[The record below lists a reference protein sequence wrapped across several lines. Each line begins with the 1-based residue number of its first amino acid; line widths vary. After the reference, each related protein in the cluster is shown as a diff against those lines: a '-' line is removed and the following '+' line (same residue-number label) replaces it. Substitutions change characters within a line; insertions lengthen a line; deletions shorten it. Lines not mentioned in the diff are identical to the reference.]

1 MVTDKFNRIS
11 SFVDI
16 GRTKACK
23 RMIWFGVPHLM
34 PKVPSQITGLLGQ
47 LSMRLLGLHHSTLK
61 GRKES
66 VFPVYFLQ
74 TVIHK
79 FNLDSSFVRGRR
91 ATACKQKFWFEI
103 SRFMRETSNQKV
115 CLPGPQPDLTVA
127 LTSFHTRG
135 QHTHQINEGC
145 FAAYFLTGGSWL
157 TEADFIVRWEKE
169 NQSVRASDLVWNCT
183 FNARSSKP
191 HCLLASIER
200 PSMWPLDLKGK
211 NIECFCGVLSTDGR
225 WQSQIDTPCIGGR
238 RATACEQKFWF
249 GISRFMRETP
259 NHILCSLGLPA
270 KW

>member
-11 SFVDI
+11 SFVDV

-47 LSMRLLGLHHSTLK
+47 PSMWLLHLHHSTLR

-66 VFPVYFLQ
+66 AFPVYFLQ

-103 SRFMRETSNQKV
+103 SRFMRETSNRKV
-115 CLPGPQPDLTVA
+115 CFPGPQPDLTVA

-157 TEADFIVRWEKE
+157 TQPDFIASLKKE
-169 NQSVRASDLVWNCT
+169 NLSLQAGDLVWNSMS
-183 FNARSSKP
+183 NAR
-191 HCLLASIER
+191 IT
-200 PSMWPLDLKGK
+200 
-211 NIECFCGVLSTDGR
+211 LS
-225 WQSQIDTPCIGGR
+225 
-238 RATACEQKFWF
+238 AC
-249 GISRFMRETP
+249 
-259 NHILCSLGLPA
+259 
-270 KW
+270 